1 MNQIFKIIRPYLS
14 LILLFAP
21 PFLALILLWFF
32 RNEPFLRMRNE
43 FPFLPW
49 QFILMGFAGT
59 IATIG
64 GVLDWRFHRNPLK
77 LQLSKKE
84 RDAEAAALG
93 LGGLPMFF
101 LMSAAMTGEKPTNYL
116 VPILV
121 VLIYT
126 IVMICYD
133 EFVFHI
139 HRCGK
144 TETLYHRMLVF
155 GNAVAWLAWFHFI
168 FCL

>member
-1 MNQIFKIIRPYLS
+1 MNQTIKVIRPFFS

-21 PFLALILLWFF
+21 PILALFLLLFF
-32 RNEPFLRMRNE
+32 KNQPLLKLSKE

-49 QFILMGFAGT
+49 QFLLMGFAGT

-64 GVLDWRFHRNPLK
+64 GVLDWCFHRNPLK
-77 LQLSKKE
+77 MQLSKKE

-101 LMSAAMTGEKPTNYL
+101 LMSAAMFSDKPSNYL

-126 IVMICYD
+126 VVMICYD

-144 TETLYHRMLVF
+144 TETFYHRMLVF
-155 GNAVAWLAWFHFI
+155 GNAIAWLAWFHFI

>member
-21 PFLALILLWFF
+21 PFLVVILLLFF
-32 RNEPFLRMRNE
+32 RNEPFLRINNE

-49 QFILMGFAGT
+49 QFVLMGFAGT

-101 LMSAAMTGEKPTNYL
+101 LMSAAMAGEKPTNYL

-126 IVMICYD
+126 VVMICYD

-144 TETLYHRMLVF
+144 TETSYHRMLVF
-155 GNAVAWLAWFHFI
+155 GNAIAWLAWFHFI
-168 FCL
+168 FC